1 MDLGQLGALLSIILI
16 DLTLSGDNALVI
28 GMAARSLPHQQRK
41 FAIIGGTAAAI
52 VFRVGFTLIVNQIL
66 FGVTGLRLVGGVLLI
81 WVAVKLLIQPPESE
95 EDVEGASNLWG
106 AIRVILV
113 ADVVMSLD
121 NILSIAAAAGEHF
134 CLLIIGL
141 VLSIPILMGGAT
153 VVAHIMNRAPWLVWL
168 GGAVIAWI
176 SGHLIVEE
184 PLYHAALVDIV
195 PYGGWVIPGA
205 LTAVVVGG
213 CYLWVRRRE
222 APATIHD
229 PASPSS

>member
-28 GMAARSLPHQQRK
+28 GMAARSLPVQQRK
-41 FAIIGGTAAAI
+41 YAIIGGTAAAI
-52 VFRVGFTLIVNQIL
+52 VFRVAFTLIVNQIL

-81 WVAVKLLIQPPESE
+81 WVAVKLLIQPPETE
-95 EDVEGASNLWG
+95 EGVQGASSLWG

-121 NILSIAAAAGEHF
+121 NILSIAAAAGDHF
-134 CLLIIGL
+134 WLLIIGL
-141 VLSIPILMGGAT
+141 MLSIPILMGGAT
-153 VVAHIMNRAPWLVWL
+153 IVAHIMNRAPWLVWL

-195 PYGGWVIPGA
+195 PYAGWVLPGA
-205 LTAVVVGG
+205 LTAGLVGG
-213 CYLWVRRRE
+213 CYLWVRHWHT
-222 APATIHD
+222 A
-229 PASPSS
+229 AST